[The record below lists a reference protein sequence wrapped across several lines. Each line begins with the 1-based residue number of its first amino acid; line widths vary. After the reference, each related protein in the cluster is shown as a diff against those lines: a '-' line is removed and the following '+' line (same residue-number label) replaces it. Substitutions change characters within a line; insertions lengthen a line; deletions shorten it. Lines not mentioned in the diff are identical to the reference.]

1 VFTVAE
7 QRAIDQL
14 STRGGRLGILA
25 ADQRT
30 SLVAARK
37 AAGRPSGNGDL
48 TAFKAELA
56 RALGPLAPGMLL
68 DPEIALP
75 ALLEQRAV
83 PPHTGVLV
91 SLERS
96 GTRRAANGLC
106 EAELLPGIGAA
117 GVRRLGGTGAKL
129 LVRLR
134 GDREGPGDLNCR
146 LIRRAAEDCAAH
158 DLLLVVEVL
167 VFRLDDEDEG
177 VFGHRRGELIRESAL
192 LAEDCGA
199 RYLKLEY
206 PGSHAECK
214 LLTDALSVPWA
225 LLSAGV
231 GHDTFVEQ
239 LRIALD
245 AGASGFIAGRSIW
258 KDAIGLEPDDARRF
272 LEGEARRRLEEL
284 LAVAA

>member
-1 VFTVAE
+1 MFTPAE

-14 STRGGRLGILA
+14 STDGGRLGILA

-30 SLVAARK
+30 SLTAART
-37 AAGRPSGNGDL
+37 AAGLPATPADL
-48 TAFKAELA
+48 TAFKLELA
-56 RALGPLAPGMLL
+56 RALGPHAPAMLL
-68 DPEIALP
+68 DPEVALP

-96 GTRRAANGLC
+96 GSRRAANGLRD
-106 EAELLPGIGAA
+106 AELLPGVGAA

-134 GDREGPGDLNCR
+134 GDREGPGDPNCR
-146 LIRRAAEDCAAH
+146 VIRRAAEDCAAH
-158 DLLLVVEVL
+158 HLLLVVEVL
-167 VFRLDDEDEG
+167 VYPLDGEDDG
-177 VFGHRRGELIRESAL
+177 TFQRSRPDLIREAAL

-206 PGSHAECK
+206 PGSGSDCRT
-214 LLTDALSVPWA
+214 LTDALSVPWA

-231 GHDTFVEQ
+231 DHDTFVGQ
-239 LRIALD
+239 LQVALD

-258 KDAIGLEPDDARRF
+258 KDAIALPPDEARRF
-272 LEGEARRRLEEL
+272 LEGEARRRLDEL
-284 LAVAA
+284 LSVAA